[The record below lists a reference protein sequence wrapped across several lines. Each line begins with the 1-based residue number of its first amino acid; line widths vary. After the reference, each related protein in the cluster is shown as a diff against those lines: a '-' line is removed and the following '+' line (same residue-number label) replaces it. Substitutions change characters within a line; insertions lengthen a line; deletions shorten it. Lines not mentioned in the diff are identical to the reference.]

1 MTWAFGDFR
10 LDPERFQLSRCGKP
24 VRLEPQVLSLLIH
37 LIRNRDHMVSK
48 DELVTAVWHGQAVSD
63 ASISSRVRS
72 ARQAVG
78 DDGTQQSVIRTVHG
92 RGFRFVAEVTTVP
105 PVHAASAEASG
116 EAAGGEIV
124 HQSSGRP
131 GGLPGGRPS
140 IAVLPFQRL
149 GMVPALAILGDAI
162 PHEIIE
168 ALSRLRWL
176 AVIAR
181 GSTFRLR
188 QQAADLD
195 LVSNAL
201 TARYIL
207 SGIIECPD
215 RSIAVTL
222 ELTDTSSREIV
233 WADRLVAPLGEIGD
247 LRARIVA
254 HLVSA
259 LEVHIPFNEA
269 RLARLSDPE
278 GLDAWA
284 NYHIGLGHLYRFTAA
299 DTALAQVCF
308 ERALRAD
315 PQFARAHA
323 GLSFTSFL
331 DAFLHLTPDS
341 ASAARD
347 ARRHA
352 ERSLELD
359 ALDPFANFTMGR
371 TFWLTDEPDI
381 AADWLARAT
390 ALNPNYAQG
399 FYATAF
405 TEMLTGQAPA
415 TFAALDTSLH
425 LSPLDPL
432 LYGMHGVR
440 AQMLIQQEDH
450 EAAAG
455 WADRAATT
463 PGAHYLI
470 SMIALAANGLA
481 GRHDQAARWR
491 QKVRRLRPDATAA
504 HYFAAFPT
512 RDTASRARVAAE
524 LQRYGF

>member
-10 LDPERFQLSRCGKP
+10 LDPERFQLSHCEIP
-24 VRLEPQVLSLLIH
+24 VRLEPQVLTLLIH
-37 LIRNRDHMVSK
+37 LVRNRDHMVSK
-48 DELVTAVWHGQAVSD
+48 DEIVAAVWQGQAVSD
-63 ASISSRVRS
+63 ASISSRIRS

-78 DDGTQQSVIRTVHG
+78 DNGVRQAVIRTVHG
-92 RGFRFVAEVTTVP
+92 RGFRFIPEVSTLP
-105 PVHAASAEASG
+105 LEQASVDG
-116 EAAGGEIV
+116 IV
-124 HQSSGRP
+124 HQPSDR
-131 GGLPGGRPS
+131 PGGRPS
-140 IAVLPFQRL
+140 IAVLPLQQL
-149 GMVPALAILGDAI
+149 GMLPELAILGDAI

-181 GSTFRLR
+181 GSSFRFR
-188 QQAADLD
+188 QVAADLD
-195 LVSNAL
+195 LVSTAL
-201 TARYIL
+201 TARYVL
-207 SGIIECPD
+207 SGIIESHN
-215 RSIAVTL
+215 RIIAVTL
-222 ELTDTSSREIV
+222 ELTDTSSREIL
-233 WADRLVAPLGEIGD
+233 WADRLVAPVDDIGD
-247 LRARIVA
+247 LRARIVV

-259 LEVHIPFNEA
+259 LEAHIPFNEA
-269 RLARLSDPE
+269 RIARLSDPT
-278 GLDAWA
+278 GLGAWA
-284 NYHIGLGHLYRFTAA
+284 NYHIGLGHLYRFTTD

-308 ERALRAD
+308 ERAVKLD
-315 PQFARAHA
+315 PHFARAHA

-331 DAFLHLTPDS
+331 DAFLRLTPDP
-341 ASAARD
+341 ALAARE

-371 TFWLTDEPDI
+371 TFWLTDEPEV

-399 FYATAF
+399 FYAAAF
-405 TEMLTGQAPA
+405 TDMLNGKAA
-415 TFAALDTSLH
+415 ASFAALDTSLH

-432 LYGMHGVR
+432 LYGIHGVR

-450 EAAAG
+450 EAAAS

-470 SMIALAANGLA
+470 AMIALAANGLA

-491 QKVRRLRPDATAA
+491 REVRRRKPDATAA
-504 HYFAAFPT
+504 DYFAAFPT
-512 RDTASRARVAAE
+512 RDTASRARIATE
-524 LQRYGF
+524 LRRHGF

>member
-1 MTWAFGDFR
+1 MAWSFGAFR
-10 LDPERFQLSRCGKP
+10 LDPELFQLSCRDVP

-37 LIRNRDHMVSK
+37 LVRNRDHMVTK
-48 DELVTAVWHGQAVSD
+48 DEIVAAVWQGEAVSD
-63 ASISSRVRS
+63 ASISSRIRS

-78 DDGTQQSVIRTVHG
+78 DDGARQAVIRTVHG
-92 RGFRFVAEVTTVP
+92 RGFRFVPEVTPSAPGHATSEDFIP
-105 PVHAASAEASG
+105 PPP
-116 EAAGGEIV
+116 
-124 HQSSGRP
+124 GR
-131 GGLPGGRPS
+131 PGGRPS
-140 IAVLPFQRL
+140 IAVLPFQQL
-149 GMVPALAILGDAI
+149 GMLPELTILGDAI

-181 GSTFRLR
+181 GSTFRFR
-188 QQAADLD
+188 QVAADLD
-195 LVSNAL
+195 LVSTAL
-201 TARYIL
+201 AARYVL
-207 SGIIECPD
+207 SGVIESPG
-215 RSIAVTL
+215 RTIAVTL
-222 ELTDTSSREIV
+222 ELTDSSSREII
-233 WADRLVAPLGEIGD
+233 WADRLVAPVDEVGD

-259 LEVHIPFNEA
+259 LEAHIPDNEA
-269 RLARLSDPE
+269 RIARLSDPA

-299 DTALAQVCF
+299 DNALAKGCF
-308 ERALRAD
+308 ERAVKAD

-331 DAFLHLTPDS
+331 EAFLRLTPDP
-341 ASAARD
+341 ALAARN

-352 ERSLELD
+352 ERAVELD

-371 TFWLTDEPDI
+371 TFWLSNEPDI

-399 FYATAF
+399 FYASAF
-405 TEMLTGQAPA
+405 TAMLTGNAPGVY
-415 TFAALDTSLH
+415 AALDTSLH

-432 LYGMHGVR
+432 LYGIHGVR

-450 EAAAG
+450 EAAAN

-470 SMIALAANGLA
+470 AMIALVANGLA
-481 GRHDQAARWR
+481 ERHEQAGRWR
-491 QKVRRLRPDATAA
+491 QTIRRLKPDATSAD
-504 HYFAAFPT
+504 YCAAFPT
-512 RDTASRARVAAE
+512 RETKSRARIEQE
-524 LQRYGF
+524 LRRQGF